1 MTSAKQHGSIN
12 LIFTTLLVLGLLA
25 TSSGLA
31 QDRPA
36 LVEQMGWADT
46 VLVNGNI
53 VSMDDRSIVPDTVGN
68 VYQAM
73 AIKGKH
79 IMALGTDQEMRR
91 LAGSSTRIV
100 DLDGRTT
107 IPGLIQTHYHL
118 FGTAARRYG
127 PQYGFTDP
135 SIQLSVTATTD
146 VEGTAKAIRETV
158 LNAIQ
163 AQNIPEDQWISVRVQ
178 DNKDNLPAL

>member
-1 MTSAKQHGSIN
+1 MTSAEKRRSVT
-12 LIFTTLLVLGLLA
+12 LTTFLVLGLLL
-25 TSSGLA
+25 SGSGLA
-31 QDRPA
+31 QNRPA
-36 LVEQMGWADT
+36 LVDQMGWADT
-46 VLVNGNI
+46 VLVNGEI
-53 VSMDDRSIVPDTVGN
+53 VTMDDRSIVPDTVGN

-79 IMALGTDQEMRR
+79 IMALGTDQEMRT
-91 LAGSSTRIV
+91 LAGPSTRIV

-118 FGTAARRYG
+118 FGTAARKYG

-135 SIQLSVTATTD
+135 SIQLTVTATTD

-163 AQNIPEDQWISVRVQ
+163 AQEIPEDQWISVLRADQ
-178 DNKDNLPAL
+178 LQADR